1 MGEGRLLTLDWIVL
15 LGYFGLLV
23 ASGLW
28 FSRRRQVDTED
39 YFLAGRR
46 MPAWAVSVS
55 IVATSMSAA
64 SFIGVPQSS
73 YNGNLTYL
81 ATNIGMVIAA
91 VVIALVFIPA
101 FYRERVQTIYELLG
115 ARFGPGAATSASV
128 AFMLGRVM
136 ASGARIYIGAIPASI
151 VVFGDLEPGH
161 LVLAIALLAIIGI
174 VYTLVGGV
182 SSVIWTDVIQMGVF
196 IGACVVAIALIA
208 GHIEA
213 PWSEVLAAL
222 RDNGGGG
229 SKLMLI
235 DPGVRPGGLDWWS
248 PFTLPACI
256 IGFTIMGVGSYGVDH
271 DLVQRMLTCRDARR
285 GSASVI
291 GGILL
296 GMPSVALFL
305 MVGLLLWVFYQR
317 PDLTDAHAVAP
328 ADTRRVFL
336 NFIIEQMPAG
346 VSGLMLSGLFAAGLS
361 SVNST
366 INAMSATFVNDVY
379 RKIAR
384 GREEKHYLA
393 AGRLCVVGWGV
404 VLGAFACLCVFWQQH
419 GGRFNESSGLLDF
432 ALSVMTFAYAGLVAV
447 FLTALLTR
455 RGTSASA
462 IAALVVGF
470 LGVLLLDPLFWRLFV
485 DLDAMKQTFAET
497 GHRPMLLALVSLAF
511 VWKLVLA
518 ASAAMIV
525 CLLPRGKDAHRRRAD
540 AQRAR
545 SPGEGGVNRVEPT
558 T

>member
-1 MGEGRLLTLDWIVL
+1 MGDGRLLALDWIVL
-15 LGYFGLLV
+15 LGYFVLLV

-28 FSRRRQVDTED
+28 FGRRKQHDTED

-91 VVIALVFIPA
+91 GVIARVFIPA
-101 FYRERVQTIYELLG
+101 FYRQRVQTIYELLG
-115 ARFGPGAATSASV
+115 IRFGPSASTSASV
-128 AFMLGRVM
+128 AFMLGRIM

-161 LVLAIALLAIIGI
+161 LVLAIALLSFIGI

-182 SSVIWTDVIQMGVF
+182 GSVIWTDVIQMGVF
-196 IGACVVAIALIA
+196 IGACIVAIVLIA
-208 GHIEA
+208 GHIQA
-213 PWSEVLAAL
+213 PWSEVAAAL
-222 RDNGGGG
+222 REGSGQT
-229 SKLMLI
+229 SKLTLI
-235 DPGVRPGGLDWWS
+235 DSGLRETGFDWVS
-248 PFTLPACI
+248 AFTLPACI
-256 IGFTIMGVGSYGVDH
+256 IGFTIMGIGSYGVDH
-271 DLVQRMLTCRDARR
+271 DLVQRMLTCRDANR
-285 GSASVI
+285 GGTSVI

-296 GMPSVALFL
+296 GVPSVALFL
-305 MVGLLLWVFYQR
+305 IVGLLLWVFYQR
-317 PDLTDAHAVAP
+317 PELTDSNAVAP
-328 ADTRRVFL
+328 EDTRRVFL
-336 NFIIEQMPAG
+336 EFIIEEMPAG

-379 RKIAR
+379 RKIVR
-384 GREEKHYLA
+384 GRHEKHYLRT
-393 AGRLCVVGWGV
+393 GRICVVGWGI
-404 VLGAFACLCVFWQQH
+404 VLGAFACVCVFWQQH
-419 GGRFNESSGLLDF
+419 IGHINESSDLLDF

-455 RGTSASA
+455 RGSARSA

-470 LGVLLLDPLFWRLFV
+470 VAVLLMDRIFWDRFV
-485 DLDAMKQTFAET
+485 DLAAMERTAAQTGEK
-497 GHRPMLLALVSLAF
+497 PLLLALVSLAF
-511 VWKLVLA
+511 VWKLTLA
-518 ASAAMIV
+518 TGVAMVV
-525 CLLPRGKDAHRRRAD
+525 CVAGKTRKDAA
-540 AQRAR
+540 
-545 SPGEGGVNRVEPT
+545 
-558 T
+558 

>member
-1 MGEGRLLTLDWIVL
+1 MGDGRLLTLDWIVL
-15 LGYFGLLV
+15 LGYFVLLV

-28 FSRRRQVDTED
+28 FGRRKQTNTED

-91 VVIALVFIPA
+91 GVIALVFIPA
-101 FYRERVQTIYELLG
+101 FYRQRVQTIYELLG
-115 ARFGPGAATSASV
+115 TRFGPSASTSASI
-128 AFMLGRVM
+128 AFMLGRIM
-136 ASGARIYIGAIPASI
+136 ASGARIYIGAIPASL
-151 VVFGDLEPGH
+151 VVFGDLEPQH
-161 LVLAIALLAIIGI
+161 LVLAIALLSFIGI

-182 SSVIWTDVIQMGVF
+182 GSVIWTDVIQMGVF
-196 IGACVVAIALIA
+196 IGACVVAILLIA

-213 PWSEVLAAL
+213 PWSEVFAAL
-222 RDNGGGG
+222 RDNAGGT
-229 SKLMLI
+229 SKLTLI
-235 DPGVRPGGLDWWS
+235 DSGVRVDPDTGESGFDWS
-248 PFTLPACI
+248 AVYTLPACI
-256 IGFTIMGVGSYGVDH
+256 IGFTIMGIGSYGVDH

-296 GMPSVALFL
+296 GVPSVALFL
-305 MVGLLLWVFYQR
+305 IVGLLLWVYYQR
-317 PDLTDAHAVAP
+317 PDLTDANAVAP
-328 ADTRRVFL
+328 TDTRRVFL
-336 NFIIEQMPAG
+336 KFIIEEMPAG

-384 GREEKHYLA
+384 GRDEKHYLRT
-393 AGRLCVVGWGV
+393 GRICVVGWGV
-404 VLGAFACLCVFWQQH
+404 VLGAFACVCVFWQQE
-419 GGRFNESSGLLDF
+419 GGKFNESSNLLDF

-455 RGTSASA
+455 RGNSASA

-470 LGVLLLDPLFWRLFV
+470 VCVLLLDPIFWGRFV
-485 DLDAMKQTFAET
+485 DLEAMKQAAAQT
-497 GHRPMLLALVSLAF
+497 GEKPLLLTLVSLAF

-518 ASAAMIV
+518 TGVAMAV
-525 CLLPRGKDAHRRRAD
+525 CVAGGRDEETKRRRD
-540 AQRAR
+540 EVRK
-545 SPGEGGVNRVEPT
+545 
-558 T
+558 